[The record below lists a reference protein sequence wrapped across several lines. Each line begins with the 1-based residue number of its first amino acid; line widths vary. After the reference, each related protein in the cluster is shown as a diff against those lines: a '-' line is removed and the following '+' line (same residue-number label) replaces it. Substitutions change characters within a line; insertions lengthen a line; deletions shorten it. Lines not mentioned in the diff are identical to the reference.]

1 MKKKVVLTGMRTTG
15 VLHLGHYVGAL
26 KQWIDVQNTGEY
38 ECYFLLADVQAL
50 TTHANNPA
58 LLTRSIREVVLDWL
72 SVGLDPINLPYVHFV
87 QQSQVPERHEL
98 SILLG
103 MVARYGE
110 VMRDPTLK
118 SELEHQSDAS
128 MGFLYYPVDQIAD
141 IHMVDPMAQGA
152 ELLVP
157 VGEDQLPHLELA
169 REVARRA
176 NHMYGTS
183 FTPCD
188 GLVGHIGRL
197 VGTDGNSKMSKSM
210 GNTINLSDDD
220 KTISKAING
229 MPIDP
234 TRSGKGGHTKPGDPD
249 KTVAFI
255 YHRAFNPNIDEVA
268 EMEELYRTG
277 NIGDGDVKKRLKEV
291 LAEFLAP
298 IRARR
303 AQYDNANLAEIVL
316 DGTMAARDA
325 CRPVVASLR
334 ESMHLLL
341 P

>member
-1 MKKKVVLTGMRTTG
+1 
-15 VLHLGHYVGAL
+15 
-26 KQWIDVQNTGEY
+26 
-38 ECYFLLADVQAL
+38 
-50 TTHANNPA
+50 
-58 LLTRSIREVVLDWL
+58 
-72 SVGLDPINLPYVHFV
+72 
-87 QQSQVPERHEL
+87 
-98 SILLG
+98 
-103 MVARYGE
+103 
-110 VMRDPTLK
+110 
-118 SELEHQSDAS
+118 
-128 MGFLYYPVDQIAD
+128 
-141 IHMVDPMAQGA
+141 
-152 ELLVP
+152 
-157 VGEDQLPHLELA
+157 
-169 REVARRA
+169 
-176 NHMYGTS
+176 
-183 FTPCD
+183 
-188 GLVGHIGRL
+188 
-197 VGTDGNSKMSKSM
+197 M